1 MMTPTQQQ
9 QLATFLLRSL
19 PGTPYTRRAKIAL
32 LTAQGV
38 PAGQIA
44 AEIKLSL
51 PQILTFQR
59 AFEQQGLTLFPVTIF
74 RDEIAHFNGD
84 DLITTAGRVF
94 LAHQLQKMNAQ
105 EAAIVEQ
112 AEATAIHETR
122 KAVRRMR
129 TILRLLRPYYDRT
142 QINLLRQQLQQSM
155 QQVGQSRDVAVFLGK
170 LAQWL
175 TQENLGAEM
184 TAHLLALQNYWQHQ
198 LTQANQQAQA
208 AITSPDHQ
216 NLCCQLADFCQE
228 QGEVPAGTFPH
239 RVRDLAASLIYAKL
253 ADVRLFE
260 PHLQRASLAEMH
272 ELRIRFKELRY
283 SIEFFAP
290 LMGNKI
296 VPLLADLDQ
305 IQDHL
310 GNLNDARIALELL
323 AQTPNNAPAVTH
335 YQTAQTSELQ
345 NLVATFPKLW
355 AQFNSLTWR
364 QNLAQA
370 LLVL

>member
-1 MMTPTQQQ
+1 MTPNQQQ
-9 QLATFLLRSL
+9 QLTTFLLRSL
-19 PGTPYTRRAKIAL
+19 PGAPYTQRAKIAL

-44 AEIKLSL
+44 IEIKLSL
-51 PQILTFQR
+51 QQVLTFQR
-59 AFEQQGLTLFPVTIF
+59 AFEQQGLTLFPATIF
-74 RDEIAHFNGD
+74 RDEIAHFKGD
-84 DLITTAGRVF
+84 DPITTAGRIF
-94 LAHQLQKMNAQ
+94 LAYQLQKMSQQ

-129 TILRLLRPYYDRT
+129 TILRLLRPYYDRE
-142 QINLLRQQLQQSM
+142 QINLFRQQLQQSM
-155 QQVGQSRDVAVFLGK
+155 QQVGYARDVAVFLGK
-170 LAQWL
+170 LSQWL
-175 TQENLGAEM
+175 TQADLGAEM
-184 TAHLLALQNYWQHQ
+184 AAHFVALQTYWQNQ
-198 LTQANQQAQA
+198 LTQADQQAQA
-208 AITSPDHQ
+208 AITSPEHQ
-216 NLCCQLADFCQE
+216 NLCRQLANFCQE
-228 QGEVPAGTFPH
+228 SGSVPAGTFPY

-253 ADVRLFE
+253 ADVRLFDPYLE
-260 PHLQRASLAEMH
+260 QASLAEMH

-283 SIEFFAP
+283 TIEFFAP

-323 AQTPNNAPAVTH
+323 AQTPNNEPVVT
-335 YQTAQTSELQ
+335 YYQAAQTAELQ
-345 NLVATFPKLW
+345 NLVATFPNLW